1 MRDASL
7 LKASAHIREK
17 KVDLP
22 LWDANGKKLWECLG
36 NEIDVA
42 ALKIPEDLL
51 GKLWWYTAEASFKE
65 GDILNTA
72 EIPLGLPVLALGYP
86 LGFCDKD
93 NYYPI
98 VRGATVATLPS
109 WGFKREQCFLIDGR
123 LHPGMS
129 GSPVISSPITIRSSG
144 GSQDTE
150 TLERDQDVCLLGV
163 FSDEWGMNGEQLGL
177 NTVWPAYLITHV
189 IKKLVCSE

>member
-1 MRDASL
+1 MKLRSAREAVTRLEKYMHLHESPNDKIRVGTATGFFYQDDKGRVFLITNEHVLRDASL

-129 GSPVISSPITIRSSG
+129 GSPVISYNN
-144 GSQDTE
+144 SQ
-150 TLERDQDVCLLGV
+150 
-163 FSDEWGMNGEQLGL
+163 
-177 NTVWPAYLITHV
+177 
-189 IKKLVCSE
+189 